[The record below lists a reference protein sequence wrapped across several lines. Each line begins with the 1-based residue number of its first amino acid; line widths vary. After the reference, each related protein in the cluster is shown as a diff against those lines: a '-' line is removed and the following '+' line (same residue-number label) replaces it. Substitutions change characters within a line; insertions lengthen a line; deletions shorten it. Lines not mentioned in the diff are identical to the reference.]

1 MSELQSMRV
10 MALHELALAEGVPAD
25 AVEDAMDDNDPKTV
39 LIRLVTARRATEPS
53 EVLERDGSVSAVGIG
68 EMLGSGA
75 KAERERAYDLL
86 EACEDGTVAAESVGA
101 LTDVLR
107 RKVEEVNAAEWQRA
121 ALTLG
126 SLFCTKDTM
135 AVRTEWI
142 KDDRYLA
149 PHARYYWREVRVLAY
164 GQFLES
170 YRSVSLAG
178 IAASFRVSHD
188 GAADHSPA
196 GGTPPQAWRPPSGS
210 RRTSSTRSAPASL
223 ITNPWSWLTYS
234 SLIWQGALIN
244 N

>member
-53 EVLERDGSVSAVGIG
+53 EVLERDGSVSAVRIG

-86 EACEDGTVAAESVGA
+86 EACEDGAVAAECVGA

-107 RKVEEVNAAEWQRA
+107 RKVEEVSAAEWQRA

-126 SLFCTKDTM
+126 HLFSQDLM
-135 AVRTEWI
+135 AVGTEWM
-142 KDDRYLA
+142 RQ
-149 PHARYYWREVRVLAY
+149 H
-164 GQFLES
+164 
-170 YRSVSLAG
+170 
-178 IAASFRVSHD
+178 
-188 GAADHSPA
+188 
-196 GGTPPQAWRPPSGS
+196 S
-210 RRTSSTRSAPASL
+210 RRGLQRHLHQKSILQYTGRFAISCTPSPPNQCL
-223 ITNPWSWLTYS
+223 L
-234 SLIWQGALIN
+234 
-244 N
+244 